1 MNFPRIMRA
10 GIIILLI
17 ILLAILVRYFMIRPL
32 GKPQVPLKTDDL
44 TQQKIEKKDKIVHI
58 EIKGGEESIRFKADK
73 HYVGE
78 DKNYHAEGNVEII
91 FISTNI
97 MLICLDPDTFLSS
110 FDFDMDNLIFL
121 FYFLLS

>member
-1 MNFPRIMRA
+1 
-10 GIIILLI
+10 
-17 ILLAILVRYFMIRPL
+17 MIRPL

-58 EIKGGEESIRFKADK
+58 EIKGGEESVRFKADK

-91 FISTNI
+91 FLKKREGKDVFIYGNEVV
-97 MLICLDPDTFLSS
+97 
-110 FDFDMDNLIFL
+110 
-121 FYFLLS
+121 